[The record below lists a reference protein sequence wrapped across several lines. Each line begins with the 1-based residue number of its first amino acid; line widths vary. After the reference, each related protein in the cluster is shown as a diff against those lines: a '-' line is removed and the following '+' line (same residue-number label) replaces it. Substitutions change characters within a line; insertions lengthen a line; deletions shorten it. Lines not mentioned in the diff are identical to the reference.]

1 MADGEREAKG
11 AKKMSDAPFFTGRF
25 QLPTVM

>member
-1 MADGEREAKG
+1 MADGEREVKG
-11 AKKMSDAPFFTGRF
+11 AKKMSDVPFFTVQF